1 VRLGLRIGLG
11 PDILQKILNRN
22 RFIEIC
28 LLIIME
34 KKLRILAAGDLHG
47 DFDIARK
54 LSVKAKK
61 NKVDLVVLAGD
72 VYGYG
77 EGDEGILEPFKK
89 AGQKVVFVPGNC
101 DFEEDRARL
110 AKGGKDIHN
119 YYVTYGGV
127 GIAGI
132 GSPNWG
138 LSLDD
143 EDFRGIKNNFDKMK
157 ASKKI
162 LVSHLHAEGTMAEF
176 SGIPG
181 EKVLRK
187 AVKDF
192 KPDLLISAHIHE
204 AEGLEDEI
212 GKTKV
217 VQVGRRGKI
226 IEV

>member
-1 VRLGLRIGLG
+1 MV
-11 PDILQKILNRN
+11 
-22 RFIEIC
+22 
-28 LLIIME
+28 
-34 KKLRILAAGDLHG
+34 KKLKILAAADLHG
-47 DFDIARK
+47 SLDVAKK
-54 LSVKAKK
+54 LSSKAKK
-61 NKVDLVVLAGD
+61 AKVDLVVLAGD
-72 VYGYG
+72 IYGYSD
-77 EGDEGILEPFKK
+77 GDDNILSPFRK

-101 DFEEDRARL
+101 DFDEECAVLERE
-110 AKGGKDIHN
+110 GKNIHN

-127 GIAGI
+127 GIAGV
-132 GSPNWG
+132 GSPNWK
-138 LSLDD
+138 LRLDD
-143 EDFRGIKNNFDKMK
+143 DDLSRIKKNFDRMK
-157 ASKKI
+157 PTKRI
-162 LVSHLHAEGTMAEF
+162 LVSHLHAEGTAAEF

-204 AEGLEDEI
+204 AEGIEDKI

>member
-1 VRLGLRIGLG
+1 MG
-11 PDILQKILNRN
+11 
-22 RFIEIC
+22 
-28 LLIIME
+28 

-47 DFDIARK
+47 DIGIARM
-54 LSVKAKK
+54 LSKKAKK
-61 NKVDLVVLAGD
+61 EKVDLVVLAGD
-72 VYGYG
+72 IYGYD
-77 EGDEGILEPFKK
+77 EGDEGILDSFRK

-101 DFEEDRARL
+101 DFDEECKILGRL
-110 AKGGKDIHN
+110 GKNIHN
-119 YYVTYGGV
+119 YYVTYKGV

-132 GSPNWG
+132 GNPNWK

-143 EDFRGIKNNFDKMK
+143 EDLSGIKKNFERMK
-157 ASKKI
+157 PKKRI
-162 LVSHLHAEGTMAEF
+162 LVSHLHAEGTAAEF

-204 AEGLEDEI
+204 AEGIEDKI

-226 IEV
+226 LEI

>member
-1 VRLGLRIGLG
+1 
-11 PDILQKILNRN
+11 
-22 RFIEIC
+22 
-28 LLIIME
+28 MS

-47 DFDIARK
+47 SLDIAKK

-61 NKVDLVVLAGD
+61 AKVDLVVLAGD
-72 VYGYG
+72 IYGYA
-77 EGDEGILEPFKK
+77 EGDEGILKPFAK
-89 AGQKVVFVPGNC
+89 AGQRVVFVPGNC
-101 DFEEDRARL
+101 DFDEDRVRL
-110 AKGGKDIHN
+110 SKAGKDIHN

-132 GSPNWG
+132 GSPNWK

-143 EDFRGIKNNFDKMK
+143 EDFRGIKSNFDKMK
-157 ASKKI
+157 TGKKI

-204 AEGLEDEI
+204 AEGIEDKI

-217 VQVGRRGKI
+217 VQVGRRGKVLEI
-226 IEV
+226 